1 LIQQKGKIM
10 AKIFLSISII
20 IFFLGCEQLENISEL
35 NTSHK
40 YPSQV
45 GQEWEYNTMWKSEY
59 YDQSGGINIASLEN
73 LGNTVVRITKVNE
86 RLGTYNNLILFESFE
101 VNTPQNIQRMWYS
114 NSDTGL
120 FAIAYSNPGAS
131 QPVFPKQSIMSFEQ
145 LKHFIKTI
153 GTFPGY
159 FEAAKT
165 LNQAADTIQFYT
177 PPRKALMYPLTIGS
191 RWIELTTPFFRER
204 FIQKQQIINA
214 NGRNYNCYK
223 IESNMSWPN
232 FEFNDYIDMNS
243 GLIVREIIA
252 DSMMIVTV
260 TNPDSGAFV
269 KSTTISR
276 LVRETK

>member
-1 LIQQKGKIM
+1 MSKLFFI
-10 AKIFLSISII
+10 LSILVLLS
-20 IFFLGCEQLENISEL
+20 GCEELVNIDTPSQ
-35 NTSHK
+35 K
-40 YPSQV
+40 YPTQV
-45 GQEWEYNTMWKSEY
+45 GREWEYSTTWKIEY
-59 YDQSGGINIASLEN
+59 YNTIGHIDSNSTEIIENTIVQIIKEADTIGSHKDLVLFQSFDLS
-73 LGNTVVRITKVNE
+73 
-86 RLGTYNNLILFESFE
+86 
-101 VNTPQNIQRMWYS
+101 TPQSINKMWYTNADS
-114 NSDTGL
+114 GL

-131 QPVFPKQSIMSFEQ
+131 QPVFPKQSIMTFEKF
-145 LKHFIKTI
+145 KHLIKTI
-153 GTFPGY
+153 GTYPGY
-159 FEAAKT
+159 FDPAKT
-165 LNQAADTIQFYT
+165 LNQVTDTIQYYS
-177 PPRKALMYPLTIGS
+177 PARKALMYPLTIGS

-232 FEFNDYIDMNS
+232 FEFNDYMDMNS

-276 LVRETK
+276 LVREKK